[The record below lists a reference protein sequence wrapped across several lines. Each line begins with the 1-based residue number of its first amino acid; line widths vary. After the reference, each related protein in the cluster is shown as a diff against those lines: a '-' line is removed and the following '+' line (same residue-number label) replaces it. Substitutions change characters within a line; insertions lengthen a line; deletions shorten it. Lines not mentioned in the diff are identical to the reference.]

1 MHWSNLEVSLSMGSI
16 FATAV
21 VFQALLRWSGCFV
34 PIVDVLVEL
43 GSLVEHEFHLQ

>member
-1 MHWSNLEVSLSMGSI
+1 MSMGSI